1 MEAQSVKS
9 TAHNQDGDFSRF
21 PLLLALQ
28 WAMIVES
35 FNSKLTM
42 KVNCTHLY
50 IHPNNICGV
59 YDLLPCVFPADCLN
73 VKFHM
78 VFCNCKFCLLSAQK
92 FEDNSDLVDASC
104 KDYDLFE
111 H

>member
-21 PLLLALQ
+21 PLLLGTWYGFCEDLCALEIRPS
-28 WAMIVES
+28 WIYLHVLFTS
-35 FNSKLTM
+35 HVGIYS
-42 KVNCTHLY
+42 CSCWHGHLILVFFY
-50 IHPNNICGV
+50 SVSYGV
-59 YDLLPCVFPADCLN
+59 LQL
-73 VKFHM
+73 
-78 VFCNCKFCLLSAQK
+78 